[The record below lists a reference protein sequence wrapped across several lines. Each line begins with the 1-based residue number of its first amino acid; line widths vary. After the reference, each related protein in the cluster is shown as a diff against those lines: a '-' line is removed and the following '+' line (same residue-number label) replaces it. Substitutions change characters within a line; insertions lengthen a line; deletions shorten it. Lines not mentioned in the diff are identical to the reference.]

1 MLILSNKDIL
11 EFCKIKDI
19 TGNNLELDNII
30 NFYKDDE
37 FSIINSNLQNTLIF
51 K

>member
-1 MLILSNKDIL
+1 MVILSNKDIL

-19 TGNNLELDNII
+19 NDNNLKLDNII
-30 NFYKDDE
+30 NFSKDDE